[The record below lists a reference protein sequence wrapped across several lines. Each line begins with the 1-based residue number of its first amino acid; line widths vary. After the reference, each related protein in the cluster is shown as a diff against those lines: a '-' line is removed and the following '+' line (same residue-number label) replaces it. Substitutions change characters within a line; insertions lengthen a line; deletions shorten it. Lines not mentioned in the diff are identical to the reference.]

1 MSKPKIAIVIAATRD
16 HRFGPVA
23 AKWIF
28 DLARQRDDMEVE
40 LVDLKSVDLPFFNE
54 GASNAWMPSQDP
66 KAIAWQKIVGGFDGY
81 IVVTPE
87 YNHSIPAA
95 LKNAFDQAYKEW
107 VRKPIA
113 FVGYGG
119 LGAARAIEHAR
130 AIAIELQMAPVRA
143 AVHIGGTQFHSV
155 HPHMGKQPF
164 SSIEAIILPSAN
176 DMLNDLAWWTN
187 ALKTARG

>member
-1 MSKPKIAIVIAATRD
+1 MSKPKIAVIISATRD
-16 HRFGPVA
+16 HRFGPIA
-23 AKWIF
+23 AQWIF
-28 DLARQRDDMEVE
+28 DLARKRVDMEVE
-40 LVDLKSVDLPFFNE
+40 LIDLKTVDLPFFNE
-54 GASNAWMPSQDP
+54 AASNAWMPSQDP
-66 KAIAWQKIVGGFDGY
+66 KAIAWQKIVGGCDGF

-130 AIAIELQMAPVRA
+130 GIAVELQMAPVRA
-143 AVHIGGTQFHSV
+143 AVHIGGTQFHAV
-155 HPHMGKQPF
+155 HPQMGKQPF
-164 SSIEAIILPSAN
+164 SSIEAILLPSAN
-176 DMLNDLAWWTN
+176 DMLNDLVWWSD
-187 ALKTARG
+187 ALKAARG